1 MAYDGEKLCHCNP
14 RKKAPRWISWSA
26 LNPGRRYY
34 ACPDAMNGN
43 GCGYVEWHDAP
54 LPKFWSDL
62 IGDLRDVVWR
72 MRAEQV
78 ACPRTEEDEGRDA
91 KIQALE
97 EELKEKKAEI
107 GILKAKYDNLV
118 MIFLVFVV
126 GLVAGKLCF
135 Q

>member
-1 MAYDGEKLCHCNP
+1 VQ
-14 RKKAPRWISWSA
+14 
-26 LNPGRRYY
+26 
-34 ACPDAMNGN
+34 NGH
-43 GCGYVEWHDAP
+43 GCGYVEWHDDP

-78 ACPRTEEDEGRDA
+78 PPRTEEDEGRDA

-97 EELKEKKAEI
+97 EELKDKKAEI
-107 GILKAKYDNLV
+107 GILKAKFDNLV

>member
-1 MAYDGEKLCHCNP
+1 
-14 RKKAPRWISWSA
+14 
-26 LNPGRRYY
+26 
-34 ACPDAMNGN
+34 
-43 GCGYVEWHDAP
+43 
-54 LPKFWSDL
+54 
-62 IGDLRDVVWR
+62 

-78 ACPRTEEDEGRDA
+78 ARPRTEEDEGRDA

-97 EELKEKKAEI
+97 EELKDKKAEI

>member
-1 MAYDGEKLCHCNP
+1 VL
-14 RKKAPRWISWSA
+14 A
-26 LNPGRRYY
+26 LI
-34 ACPDAMNGN
+34 DSLSIVQNGH

-78 ACPRTEEDEGRDA
+78 ARPRTEEDEGRDA

-97 EELKEKKAEI
+97 EELKDKKAEI
-107 GILKAKYDNLV
+107 GILKAKFDNLV